1 MFNTFHYRTQSS
13 CVLSRT
19 LSVVTLIAQIE
30 DVIYLSKGEKGKQKI
45 QKELLDMQGQSYLSF
60 VFSEWVVVCILRSDE
75 VSPPANLRPPA
86 PNQITPYLSCNQ
98 PISPART
105 FRDPVSHNFPKIWL
119 SQFPPLCVQS
129 HRIFLV
135 IFWPTVGG
143 KYSVMASSDKVWH
156 YEQVCEN
163 IHRHWAFEIFLHRS
177 RSKTRNMPKNVGLA
191 GTATS
196 MCLR

>member
-30 DVIYLSKGEKGKQKI
+30 DVIYLSKGEKGKQKN

-60 VFSEWVVVCILRSDE
+60 VFSEWVVVGILRSDE

-86 PNQITPYLSCNQ
+86 PPDNTL
-98 PISPART
+98 PILQSTNIACTHLPWPC
-105 FRDPVSHNFPKIWL
+105 FPQFPKDLIVAI
-119 SQFPPLCVQS
+119 SPPLCPISQDFFGNFLTNCRWEIFSDGQLWQS
-129 HRIFLV
+129 VAL
-135 IFWPTVGG
+135 WAGLW
-143 KYSVMASSDKVWH
+143 KYPSSMSLW
-156 YEQVCEN
+156 N
-163 IHRHWAFEIFLHRS
+163 FLHRS

-191 GTATS
+191 GIATS